1 MSRTRGPG
9 GPHTRPDTRSQ
20 SMGTDECARG
30 HDHRVCGLLLQ
41 GGPAQCSGRR
51 VTAVRAALKALS
63 LGMDVASCYVSYGPW
78 VAAPLD
84 ARRASQLGHPKA
96 HRTRL
101 GRGRTPR
108 AITLRSHPT
117 RAQCGA
123 GALPVGRA
131 QVWRGSHMQPMQQQQ
146 QQQQQQEGPTRGICH
161 GTGTKGSPRHRIKA
175 GPASSADNDS
185 SWLSHLTHCL
195 CVCNVCR
202 HHTAALPSRQPAI
215 EVVNKVT
222 SAQNATALHAW
233 GTCTRLRQQCKA
245 RHKSRVQQCSQC
257 NIAS

>member
-1 MSRTRGPG
+1 MSRNQGPG

-131 QVWRGSHMQPMQQQQ
+131 QVWRGSHMQP
-146 QQQQQQEGPTRGICH
+146 C
-161 GTGTKGSPRHRIKA
+161 
-175 GPASSADNDS
+175 SA
-185 SWLSHLTHCL
+185 
-195 CVCNVCR
+195 
-202 HHTAALPSRQPAI
+202 
-215 EVVNKVT
+215 
-222 SAQNATALHAW
+222 
-233 GTCTRLRQQCKA
+233 TRLHGAA
-245 RHKSRVQQCSQC
+245 RRLRGSTPWLLHMSAVGACVKHWAWLGGARWAHGALEARAHGSRHPIHWVRVRGQG
-257 NIAS
+257 